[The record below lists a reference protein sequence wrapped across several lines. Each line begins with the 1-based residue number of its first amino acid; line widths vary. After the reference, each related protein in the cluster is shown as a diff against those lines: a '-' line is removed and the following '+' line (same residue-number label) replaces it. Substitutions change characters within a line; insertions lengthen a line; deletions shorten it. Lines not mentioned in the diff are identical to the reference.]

1 MSGEAASDWRKAE
14 EPAEPGGP
22 LSADTALARFI
33 LDLRSR
39 GQTDAAL
46 LTAFERL
53 PRHHFISGFPP
64 ERLYSPVSLPIS
76 CGEEA
81 TDPFSIARHLAL
93 LDIRPGHRVLEIGLG
108 SGFQAGII
116 ARLGASVTSYERY
129 RSLIRQAEQ
138 AYRQAGITSI
148 TPMLGDG
155 LARLDRPDSFDR
167 IILNGAQELP
177 PQSFLDRLHPHGILV
192 GHRIRDLGTRLAV
205 WRKDL
210 TGQAAEEDLGPSRL
224 GPLRVGLTFVL

>member
-1 MSGEAASDWRKAE
+1 MRDGALDRRDDDAF
-14 EPAEPGGP
+14 EPAGP
-22 LSADTALARFI
+22 MTADTALARFI

-39 GQTDAAL
+39 GQTDAAM

-53 PRHHFISGFPP
+53 PRHLFIPGFTP
-64 ERLYSPVSLPIS
+64 ERLYSPVSLPIP
-76 CGEEA
+76 CGEEG

-108 SGFQAGII
+108 SGFQAGVM

-129 RSLIRQAEQ
+129 RSLLRLAEQ
-138 AYRQAGITSI
+138 AFRQAAITNV

-167 IILNGAQELP
+167 IILNGALDLP
-177 PQSFLDRLHPHGILV
+177 PTPFLDRLNPHGILV
-192 GHRIRDLGTRLAV
+192 GHRRKGLETRLTL

-210 TGQAAEEDLGPSRL
+210 SGQAAEQDLGPSRL
-224 GPLRVGLTFVL
+224 GPLRGGLTLVL

>member
-1 MSGEAASDWRKAE
+1 MNRDALDRLEPEA
-14 EPAEPGGP
+14 AEPGGP
-22 LSADTALARFI
+22 LTADTALARFI

-39 GQTDAAL
+39 GQTDAGL

-53 PRHHFISGFPP
+53 PRHLFHPGFPP
-64 ERLYSPVSLPIS
+64 DRLYSPVSLPIA
-76 CGEEA
+76 CGEEG
-81 TDPFSIARHLAL
+81 TDPFSIARHLGL
-93 LDIRPGHRVLEIGLG
+93 LAIRPGHRVLEIGLG
-108 SGFQAGII
+108 SGFQAGVM

-138 AYRQAGITSI
+138 AFRQAGITSV

-167 IILNGAQELP
+167 IILNGALEQLP
-177 PQSFLDRLHPHGILV
+177 TALLERLNPHGILL
-192 GHRIRDLGTRLAV
+192 GHRMRGLETRLTL

-210 TGQAAEEDLGPSRL
+210 TGQAAEQDLGPSRL
-224 GPLRVGLTFVL
+224 GPLRGGLTFVL

>member
-1 MSGEAASDWRKAE
+1 MSHDAASDWRQE
-14 EPAEPGGP
+14 EATAEPGSP
-22 LSADTALARFI
+22 LSADTALAQFI

-39 GQTDAAL
+39 GQTDAAM

-53 PRHHFISGFPP
+53 PRHLFIPGFLP
-64 ERLYSPVSLPIS
+64 ERLYSPVSLPIP

-93 LDIRPGHRVLEIGLG
+93 LDIRPGHRILEIGLG
-108 SGFQAGII
+108 SGFQAAIM

-138 AYRQAGITSI
+138 AFRHAGITSV

-167 IILNGAQELP
+167 IILNGALELP
-177 PQSFLDRLHPHGILV
+177 PQAFLDRLNPHGILV
-192 GHRIRDLGTRLAV
+192 GHRLRGLETRLAV

-210 TGQAAEEDLGPSRL
+210 TGQAAEQDAGPSRL
-224 GPLRVGLTFVL
+224 GPLRGGLTLVL